1 MTDTATIRAIKGFDA
16 DLSCRGHKFEVG
28 QTYTATGEIVACKNG
43 FHAIPEDQHPLAVFN
58 YYPPAGSRFCIV
70 EVGGKTDADGDKVS
84 AEILSVGLEVGL
96 RELTLEAVKWV
107 TDRAT
112 LEGPVAEKMNGLA
125 TASGTSGAATA
136 SGYEGAATA
145 SGEQGAATASGEQGA
160 ATASG
165 EQGAATA
172 SGYQGAATASGEQGA
187 ATASGEQGAATA
199 SGYQGAAT
207 ASGEQG
213 AATASGYQGAAT
225 ASGTSGAAT
234 ASGTSGAATAS
245 GYQGAATASG
255 TSGAATASG
264 EQGAATASGYQGAAT
279 ASGYQG
285 AATASGEQGCALG
298 IGPGCRVMGEVD
310 GIDLFAREFSWT
322 GAEWRRVSIACGTTG
337 LGGIRAGVWY
347 RCVGGALVEADQ

>member
-1 MTDTATIRAIKGFDA
+1 MTDTATAARAEEAPAPYDLTLTLAGIRSHGPCEDGWRKMRALKGFDA

-145 SGEQGAATASGEQGA
+145 SGEQGAATASG
-160 ATASG
+160 
-165 EQGAATA
+165 
-172 SGYQGAATASGEQGA
+172 
-187 ATASGEQGAATA
+187 
-199 SGYQGAAT
+199 
-207 ASGEQG
+207 
-213 AATASGYQGAAT
+213 
-225 ASGTSGAAT
+225 
-234 ASGTSGAATAS
+234 
-245 GYQGAATASG
+245 
-255 TSGAATASG
+255 
-264 EQGAATASGYQGAAT
+264 YQGAAT

>member
-1 MTDTATIRAIKGFDA
+1 MTDTATAARAEEAPAPYDLTLTLAGIRSHGPCEDGWRKMRALKGFDA

-145 SGEQGAATASGEQGA
+145 SG
-160 ATASG
+160 
-165 EQGAATA
+165 
-172 SGYQGAATASGEQGA
+172 
-187 ATASGEQGAATA
+187 
-199 SGYQGAAT
+199 
-207 ASGEQG
+207 
-213 AATASGYQGAAT
+213 
-225 ASGTSGAAT
+225 TS
-234 ASGTSGAATAS
+234 
-245 GYQGAATASG
+245 GAATASG

>member
-1 MTDTATIRAIKGFDA
+1 MTDTATAARAEEAPAPYDLTLTLAGIRSHGPCEDGWRKMRALKGFDA

-145 SGEQGAATASGEQGA
+145 SGEQGAATASG
-160 ATASG
+160 
-165 EQGAATA
+165 
-172 SGYQGAATASGEQGA
+172 
-187 ATASGEQGAATA
+187 
-199 SGYQGAAT
+199 
-207 ASGEQG
+207 
-213 AATASGYQGAAT
+213 YQGAAT

-245 GYQGAATASG
+245 GYEGAATASG
-255 TSGAATASG
+255 EQGAATASG